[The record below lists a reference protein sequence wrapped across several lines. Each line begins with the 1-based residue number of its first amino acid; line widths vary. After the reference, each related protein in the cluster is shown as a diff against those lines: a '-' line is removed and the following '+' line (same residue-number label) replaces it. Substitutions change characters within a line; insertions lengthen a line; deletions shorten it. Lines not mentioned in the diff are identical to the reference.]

1 MKARSRFAIV
11 FATALAVA
19 VGLVSAPPAAGS
31 MAGSDRPQRNPLC
44 EVSVQRIADL
54 WGAMET
60 WAGAQKESGDAVAEA
75 MSQMLGSSD
84 PSDLEVL
91 EMQKEVAQDDLKR
104 VRDFQA
110 REMQADLSEL
120 LRLSGQLRS
129 SVPRKH
135 HSYVK
140 ARVAKIRSLYK
151 EHWSGV
157 FASTFISAY
166 QALTGAD
173 IQGWASLTEPLPA
186 KVTLAHD
193 AFDQSF
199 RGLPKLC

>member
-1 MKARSRFAIV
+1 MNAARRFAIV

-19 VGLVSAPPAAGS
+19 VGLVAAPPAVGS
-31 MAGSDRPQRNPLC
+31 TARPDRVQRNPLC

-60 WAGAQKESGDAVAEA
+60 WAGAQKESGDAIAEA

-91 EMQKEVAQDDLKR
+91 EMQKEVARDDLER
-104 VRDFQA
+104 VTDFQA
-110 REMQADLSEL
+110 SDMKADLSEL

-129 SVPRKH
+129 SLPRKH

-140 ARVAKIRSLYK
+140 ARIAKIRSLYK
-151 EHWSGV
+151 EHWSDV
-157 FASTFISAY
+157 FASTYISGY
-166 QALTGAD
+166 QALTGAN
-173 IQGWASLTEPLPA
+173 IQGWATSTQPLPA

-193 AFDQSF
+193 AFDQAF